1 MLKRVLGVLTDAVED
16 SDYQGVIT
24 WNDGLV
30 YSNGI
35 ADIDYNTT
43 NLKITGNKINTIQ
56 DINTTATPQFT
67 GVKVDKIQAITDS
80 ATAITIEDTTG
91 TDIIT
96 IDTVTPATNV
106 YANLN
111 IYGDI
116 TQKR

>member
-1 MLKRVLGVLTDAVED
+1 MSS
-16 SDYQGVIT
+16 SDPVTYNSETG
-24 WNDGLV
+24 DFGL
-30 YSNGI
+30 
-35 ADIDYNTT
+35 AYNST
-43 NLKITGNKINTIQ
+43 NLQISSTELNTIQ
-56 DINTTATPQFT
+56 NINTTATPQFT

-80 ATAITIEDTTG
+80 ASAITIEDTTG

-96 IDTVTPATNV
+96 IDTTTPATNV